1 MVVTPNLVIRSVPRA
16 PVESKCAMAV
26 HGIVENRAS
35 EACHVRHRETN
46 TISSVGAS
54 FRALEARC
62 AA

>member
-26 HGIVENRAS
+26 HGIVANRAS
-35 EACHVRHRETN
+35 EACHVRQRETN
-46 TISSVGAS
+46 KISSVGLS

-62 AA
+62 AS